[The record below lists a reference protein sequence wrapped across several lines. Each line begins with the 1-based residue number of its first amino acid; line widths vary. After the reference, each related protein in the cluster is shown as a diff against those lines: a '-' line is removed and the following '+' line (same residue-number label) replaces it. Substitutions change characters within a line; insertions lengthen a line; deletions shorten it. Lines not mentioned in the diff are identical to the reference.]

1 MTLITIV
8 FSIFFIA
15 VAIGFLMRFF
25 KKRDIKEDCNN
36 EVQQTQKYIPV
47 EIDWSQ
53 LPIDSLFHLINAER
67 KNRKLSELLL
77 SELLTNLAKEKVEEM
92 ISTNILSHSGF
103 EERLLKSNSN
113 SVFENIGNGYST
125 EKSFFYAY
133 MNSDKHRANICRS
146 GMTHIGIYTKKEWNC
161 CLFAKY

>member
-36 EVQQTQKYIPV
+36 EVQQTQKYIHE

-53 LPIDSLFHLINAER
+53 LPSDSLFNLINNER
-67 KNRKLSELLL
+67 KNRKLSELL
-77 SELLTNLAKEKVEEM
+77 SSKLLTQLAKEKVEEM
-92 ISTNILSHSGF
+92 MTTNILSHSGF
-103 EERLLKSNSN
+103 EERLLKSYSN
-113 SVFENIGNGYST
+113 SFFENIGNGYST

-161 CLFAKY
+161 CIFAKY